1 MKLCRLIG
9 GRDFVH
15 SIEEVTVDQ
24 ALEMLSTDQSLA
36 EVIPFKNR
44 DIIKPYFDIDDKV
57 SPYSMK
63 EIVLERSLSEIKKI
77 FGCTEFAIATSNRP
91 GYISYHIIAQMKMTV
106 LEMNQKLK
114 FLKTIDKTMY
124 SFKVFRLPGQSKRL
138 NYKPTSPPLQ
148 ILQGNLRDFFISA
161 D

>member
-9 GRDFVH
+9 SKNCNH

-36 EVIPFKNR
+36 EVIPSNNR
-44 DIIKPYFDIDDKV
+44 DIIKPYFDIDDRV

-91 GYISYHIIAQMKMTV
+91 GYISYHIIAQMKMTI
-106 LEMNQKLK
+106 LEMNEKLK

-124 SFKVFRLPGQSKRL
+124 SFKVFRLPGQSKRF
-138 NYKPTSPPLQ
+138 NNRPISPPLQ
-148 ILQGNLRDFFISA
+148 ILQGNLRDFFITA